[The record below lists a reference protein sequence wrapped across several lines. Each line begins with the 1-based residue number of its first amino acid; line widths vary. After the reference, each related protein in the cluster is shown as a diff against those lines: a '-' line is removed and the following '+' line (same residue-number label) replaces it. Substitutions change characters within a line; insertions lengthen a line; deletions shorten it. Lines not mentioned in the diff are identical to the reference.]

1 MVNQNE
7 FFREVTLRIGSSLN
21 MDEALE
27 NLLEYLKDFFPLE
40 TIFLDYQ
47 ERDGGVYSVSFAGG
61 NKNRIFDNQKPMFFI
76 ESHRKQKLEKLLD
89 QSGFKI
95 GDVFIINQSA
105 HDKVSDKMRAVFEM
119 MREVIPPGEPLPS
132 ILSLELVIKDEIVGR
147 FGIVNYE
154 KNAFT
159 EEHAR
164 LLQLVKEP
172 IAIAMSNARRYR
184 ELMRL
189 KDILD
194 DDNRAMRQELERISG
209 NEVIG
214 ADFGLRRVMELV
226 RQAAP
231 LNNPI
236 LLLGETG
243 SGKEVIANAIHL
255 SSLRRDRP
263 MVRVQCGA
271 IPDSLLDSELFGHEK
286 GAFTGAFAAKR
297 GRFERADGGTIFLDE
312 IGELTQ
318 DAQVKL
324 LRVLQEREFERLGG
338 QKTLTVDV
346 RVVAATH
353 RNLERM
359 VQEGRFRED
368 LWYRL
373 NVFPIQ
379 LPPLRQRKEDIPSLI
394 AHFVSRKSR
403 EMGLPSMPLLA
414 PKALDQLQAYDWPGN
429 VRELQN
435 VVERALITCGGGALS
450 FPELEGYK
458 ELSKPAAT
466 KEYEGDE
473 VPKLDDVIIGHI
485 RDVLYRCQGR
495 VEGRGGAAEVLGV
508 NPGTLRARMRKYRI
522 PFGRKAMEAG
532 EQRG

>member
-1 MVNQNE
+1 MLNENE
-7 FFREVTLRIGSSLN
+7 FFREVTLRVGSSLN
-21 MDEALE
+21 MDEALQ
-27 NLLEYLKDFFPLE
+27 NLMEYLRRFFPLE

-61 NKNRIFDNQKPMFFI
+61 NKFSIFDNEKPLFFVDI
-76 ESHRKQKLEKLLD
+76 ERKQALEQLLED
-89 QSGFKI
+89 SGFKI
-95 GDVFIINQSA
+95 GDVFIINQLVHEA
-105 HDKVSDKMRAVFEM
+105 VSEKMKAVFDM
-119 MREVIPPGEPLPS
+119 MREVIPPDEVLPS
-132 ILSLELVIKDEIVGR
+132 ILSLELEIKDEHVGR

-154 KNAFT
+154 KNPFT
-159 EEHAR
+159 KEHAR

-172 IAIAMSNARRYR
+172 MALAMSNARRYR
-184 ELMRL
+184 ELKRL

-209 NEVIG
+209 NQVIG
-214 ADFGLRRVMELV
+214 ADFGLRHVMELV

-243 SGKEVIANAIHL
+243 TGKEVIANAIHL
-255 SSLRRDRP
+255 SSSRRDQP

-271 IPDSLLDSELFGHEK
+271 IPDTLLDSELFGHEK
-286 GAFTGAFAAKR
+286 GAFTGAFTSKR
-297 GRFERADGGTIFLDE
+297 GRFERANGGTIFLDE

-324 LRVLQEREFERLGG
+324 LRVLQEQEFERLGG
-338 QKTLTVDV
+338 NKTIKVDV
-346 RVVAATH
+346 RVIAATH
-353 RNLERM
+353 RNLEQM

-403 EMGLPSMPLLA
+403 EMGLPNIPILA
-414 PKALDQLQAYDWPGN
+414 RKALDQLNSYDWPGN

-435 VVERALITCGGGALS
+435 IVERALITSNGGALS
-450 FPELEGYK
+450 FPELERSV
-458 ELSKPAAT
+458 ERSP
-466 KEYEGDE
+466 
-473 VPKLDDVIIGHI
+473 VPRSMEPEESISTLEDVIVEHI
-485 RDVLYRCQGR
+485 RKVLVTCHGR
-495 VEGRGGAAEVLGV
+495 VEGEGGAAEVLNI
-508 NPGTLRARMRKYRI
+508 NPSTLRARMRKYGI
-522 PFGRKAMEAG
+522 AFGRNVMV
-532 EQRG
+532 